1 LDTYELI
8 FKSAS
13 ELCVNALYRHL
24 SYNFLGCE
32 KIDGKVDYTEGF
44 QLYFLQILELEESL
58 GCQIMEKSLIQ
69 QQVFELTNILLY
81 MKNEVAAMHVKKIIK
96 NPEDL
101 NLLSSRER
109 GFYWNDMIN
118 HCEIILRKLEEKW
131 VDFEY
136 DRKKILN
143 LVFGP
148 TCCWTFPYYN
158 KEQDPIDKFFPYILK
173 YADLELVK
181 ERFSQ
186 KNKGN
191 PSWDAS
197 FNWVELH
204 IKAADYLLL
213 HNPEK
218 AKAYFE
224 KAKLLTEKT
233 LWSFPF
239 SFYWSSW
246 KEKEDQARRLIE
258 DRKSLFE

>member
-1 LDTYELI
+1 
-8 FKSAS
+8 
-13 ELCVNALYRHL
+13 
-24 SYNFLGCE
+24 
-32 KIDGKVDYTEGF
+32 
-44 QLYFLQILELEESL
+44 
-58 GCQIMEKSLIQ
+58 
-69 QQVFELTNILLY
+69 
-81 MKNEVAAMHVKKIIK
+81 
-96 NPEDL
+96 
-101 NLLSSRER
+101 
-109 GFYWNDMIN
+109 
-118 HCEIILRKLEEKW
+118 
-131 VDFEY
+131 
-136 DRKKILN
+136 
-143 LVFGP
+143 
-148 TCCWTFPYYN
+148 
-158 KEQDPIDKFFPYILK
+158 
-173 YADLELVK
+173 